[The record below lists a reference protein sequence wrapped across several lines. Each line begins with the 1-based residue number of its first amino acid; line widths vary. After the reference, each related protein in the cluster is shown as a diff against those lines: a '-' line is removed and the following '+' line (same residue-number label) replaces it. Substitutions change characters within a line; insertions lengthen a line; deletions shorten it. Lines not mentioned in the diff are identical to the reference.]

1 MNRFPLRAAAFVF
14 LSSLPCLAADLE
26 LRYGA
31 LERLISEQVFTDEGR
46 KWVRGSAKT
55 HCQYAYLEHPHIGS
69 DGDRL
74 RIQARF
80 SGRSAFNL
88 LGGCVGLG
96 DSFDFILTA
105 LPVPRNGAITLQD
118 VKVATT
124 RETYYIRRVRT
135 ALEQNFGKDFKIEV
149 KDQAKRLLEQ
159 PHPGSAYQQELSGFD
174 LNAVRVRPDALVLE
188 VEFKLVVK

>member
-1 MNRFPLRAAAFVF
+1 MIRFPLRLCFCF
-14 LSSLPCLAADLE
+14 LSSFPCLAADLE

-31 LERLISEQVFTDEGR
+31 LERLISEQVFTDDGR

-55 HCQYAYLEHPHIGS
+55 HCQYAYLEHPHIGA

-74 RIQARF
+74 RIVARF

-96 DSFDFILTA
+96 DSFDFTLTA
-105 LPVPRNGAITLQD
+105 LPTPRNGVITLQD
-118 VKVATT
+118 VLVTT
-124 RETYYIRRVRT
+124 AKDSYYIRRVRT
-135 ALEQNFGKDFKIEV
+135 ALQQNFGKDFKIEV
-149 KDQAKRLLEQ
+149 QDQAKRLLEQ
-159 PHPGSAYQQELSGFD
+159 PRPGSAYQQELSGFN
-174 LNAVRVRPDALVLE
+174 LNAVHVHSDALVLE

>member
-1 MNRFPLRAAAFVF
+1 MIRLFLLLVCSFPA
-14 LSSLPCLAADLE
+14 LAADLE
-26 LRYGA
+26 LRYGP
-31 LERLISEQVFTDEGR
+31 LERLISEQVFTDDGR
-46 KWVRGSAKT
+46 KWVRGSPKT
-55 HCQYAYLEHPHIGS
+55 HCQYAYLEHPHIGA

-96 DSFDFILTA
+96 DSFDFTLTA
-105 LPVPRNGAITLQD
+105 LPVPHNGSIILQNVLITSAKD
-118 VKVATT
+118 S
-124 RETYYIRRVRT
+124 YYIRRVR
-135 ALEQNFGKDFKIEV
+135 AAMQQSFSKDFKIEIQ
-149 KDQAKRLLEQ
+149 DQAKHLFEQ
-159 PHPGSAYQQELSGFD
+159 PRPGSAYQQELSSFN